1 MGGGRQRVRTGFAL
15 VEILLVIVIIGLL
28 AVGYY
33 GLSGRGEEGEQQQ
46 QERSIPARSIEKAKT
61 AQCASN
67 LNQCR
72 QLIQMYV
79 IENGEYP
86 RKFNPGEQGSIG
98 TCPVSGKPYVYD
110 PETGKIHCT
119 TPGHENL

>member
-1 MGGGRQRVRTGFAL
+1 MGGGRQSGQAGFAL

-33 GLSGRGEEGEQQQ
+33 GLSGPGEKGQEQ
-46 QERSIPARSIEKAKT
+46 EKSIPARSIDKAKS

-72 QLIQMYV
+72 QLIEMYV
-79 IENGEYP
+79 IEHGEYP
-86 RKFNPGEQGSIG
+86 KKFNPGQQGSIG
-98 TCPVSGKPYVYD
+98 TCPVSGKPYVYN
-110 PETGKIHCT
+110 PQTGEIHCT